1 MAAVFDRQM
10 SPPGLPEPG
19 APSRVSSAGGNGTGL
34 SEDTNNIKATII
46 QDIWIHL
53 DSGSHMAIQN
63 SLADWCTTAFHT
75 KSRTYWSLSSATV
88 KVKVPFIGRCMCETK
103 CHLHNFSGTSMKALG
118 TPYFVVQSGF
128 LQPFS
133 NPKDGGKE
141 FWIDMFFSC
150 MIFRAVLKVLSL
162 DGFRCCLLLPL
173 AVSLRP
179 GRARKASTSQARNW
193 TKGSCRVETRPYLDV
208 CGSACKKKAM
218 EPIQLGGHESVRG
231 ITRESS
237 YRHIKHI

>member
-53 DSGSHMAIQN
+53 DSGSHMGET
-63 SLADWCTTAFHT
+63 L
-75 KSRTYWSLSSATV
+75 RWSLTQ
-88 KVKVPFIGRCMCETK
+88 
-103 CHLHNFSGTSMKALG
+103 FSGTSMKALG

-128 LQPFS
+128 FQPFS
-133 NPKDGGKE
+133 NPKNGWKE
-141 FWIDMFFSC
+141 FWIDMFFFLHYIPC
-150 MIFRAVLKVLSL
+150 CTQGAFFRWIQMLP
-162 DGFRCCLLLPL
+162 PL

-193 TKGSCRVETRPYLDV
+193 TKGSCRVEARPHLDV
-208 CGSACKKKAM
+208 CGSACQKK
-218 EPIQLGGHESVRG
+218 QLWNRFN
-231 ITRESS
+231 
-237 YRHIKHI
+237 